1 MNGIKFFLVI
11 VTGLFCFAACTGCG
25 DETKKAERT
34 DDAVEADSASLR
46 VAVMPTIDCLP
57 LFVAEEEG
65 MFDREGVSVS
75 LYPYQAQMDCDT
87 ALQGGWVDVMVTDL
101 VRAERL
107 KSQGLPLRYL
117 TATDLQWQLLA
128 GKQDR
133 LTKLGQLENKMI
145 AMTRYS
151 ATAMLAD
158 ALVDSASVI
167 NEHVFRIQI
176 NDLGVRLQMMETE
189 VMDAMFLPEPQAT
202 AARQLGA
209 KVLYD
214 TQWNDVRMGVMVASE
229 VSQGDT
235 LRQRFT
241 EGMLKAYNEAC
252 DSINSRGIR
261 SYSKLLVRRCGV
273 QEKVADSLSTD
284 IHFNGVCQPRQ
295 EDIVRATSWLNK

>member
-1 MNGIKFFLVI
+1 
-11 VTGLFCFAACTGCG
+11 
-25 DETKKAERT
+25 
-34 DDAVEADSASLR
+34 
-46 VAVMPTIDCLP
+46 
-57 LFVAEEEG
+57 
-65 MFDREGVSVS
+65 
-75 LYPYQAQMDCDT
+75 
-87 ALQGGWVDVMVTDL
+87 
-101 VRAERL
+101 
-107 KSQGLPLRYL
+107 
-117 TATDLQWQLLA
+117 
-128 GKQDR
+128 
-133 LTKLGQLENKMI
+133 
-145 AMTRYS
+145 
-151 ATAMLAD
+151 
-158 ALVDSASVI
+158 
-167 NEHVFRIQI
+167 
-176 NDLGVRLQMMETE
+176 
-189 VMDAMFLPEPQAT
+189 MDAMFLPEPQAT

-261 SYSKLLVRRCGV
+261 SYSKLLARRCGV

>member
-1 MNGIKFFLVI
+1 MNGIKIFLIV

-25 DETKKAERT
+25 DEIKKAEGT

-128 GKQDR
+128 GKQAR

-252 DSINSRGIR
+252 DSLNSRGIR
-261 SYSKLLVRRCGV
+261 SYSKLLARRCGV